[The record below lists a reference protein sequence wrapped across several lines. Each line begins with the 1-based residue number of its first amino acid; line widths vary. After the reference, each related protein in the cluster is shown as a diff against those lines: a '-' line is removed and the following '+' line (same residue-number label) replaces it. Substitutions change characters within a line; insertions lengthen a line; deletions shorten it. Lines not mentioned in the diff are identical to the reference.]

1 MSLLDV
7 FQQGGT
13 DQAVVMVDGT
23 VYTVKKG
30 DGFAKEYSVEAIQDP
45 CATFSWKSQQTFDL
59 CSSNG
64 P

>member
-1 MSLLDV
+1 M
-7 FQQGGT
+7 FQQSGT

-23 VYTVKKG
+23 VYTVKTG
-30 DGFAKEYSVEAIQDP
+30 DSFAKEYSVEAIADP
-45 CATFSWKSQQTFDL
+45 CATFSWQGQQTFDL